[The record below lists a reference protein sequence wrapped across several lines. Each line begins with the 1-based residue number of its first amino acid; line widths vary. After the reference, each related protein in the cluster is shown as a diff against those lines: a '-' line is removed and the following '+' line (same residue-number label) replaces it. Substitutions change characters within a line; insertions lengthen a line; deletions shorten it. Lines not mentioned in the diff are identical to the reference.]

1 MHKFNDNGDGSSEDS
16 EMEEAVE
23 DPPAQEVNSNTTMK
37 SGSSRKRGRPR
48 IPPKWSRIIEVDI
61 ESPSQVQCFDID
73 EDVSELRSEFIPVPR
88 RSRKEWMP
96 LFQHKRHWQELA
108 QKELGANVLS
118 RRKLKAYAKDAS
130 FRREQITDKALAAA
144 NLDGPAVADGIH
156 SAAELGDK
164 LLNRGNGKHQYS
176 VKIHPSEYKELTT
189 IGSRKRSNRR
199 PTLTVA
205 DKVGIVHRVII
216 QGHLNKEVSTEF

>member
-108 QKELGANVLS
+108 
-118 RRKLKAYAKDAS
+118 
-130 FRREQITDKALAAA
+130 
-144 NLDGPAVADGIH
+144 
-156 SAAELGDK
+156 
-164 LLNRGNGKHQYS
+164 
-176 VKIHPSEYKELTT
+176 
-189 IGSRKRSNRR
+189 
-199 PTLTVA
+199 
-205 DKVGIVHRVII
+205 
-216 QGHLNKEVSTEF
+216 